1 MPTAAIASYGTE
13 LRLGDG
19 VPPLAMTITDATF
32 ATPIVLTATPGHA
45 MAVGA
50 LTWVDVT
57 GVLGNTG
64 ANGSWVAEALSATT
78 LMLRGSVGTG
88 VYTSGGVV
96 TIRDL
101 FTTVAELVNITP
113 IGISFNMVDASAHDG
128 TGWGTSIP
136 TFKRGVDMRVEIN
149 LVPAHVTHDET
160 TGFIGL
166 ALGKIRRDWLIVLPD
181 AGKTTVAF
189 QAWVSDH
196 GTVTPFDGVLR
207 ANPVLTVD
215 GAMAWSYA

>member
-1 MPTAAIASYGTE
+1 

-19 VPPLAMTITDATF
+19 VPSVVAISNATN
-32 ATPIVLTATPGHA
+32 ATPIVVTTAAHGLP
-45 MAVGA
+45 VGEVS
-50 LTWVDVT
+50 WVDVS
-57 GVLGNTG
+57 GVLGTTG
-64 ANGSWVAEALSATT
+64 ANGSWVGEALTTTT
-78 LMLRGSVGTG
+78 LKLRGSVGNG
-88 VYTSGGVV
+88 AYISGGSLSLRS
-96 TIRDL
+96 T
-101 FTTVAELVNITP
+101 FTKVAELVNLTP

-128 TGWGTSIP
+128 NGWGTSIP
-136 TFKRGVDMRVEIN
+136 TFKRGVDMRVEVN
-149 LVPAHVTHDET
+149 LVPNHPTHDET

-207 ANPVLTVD
+207 ATPVLSID
-215 GAMAWSYA
+215 GQMRWSYS